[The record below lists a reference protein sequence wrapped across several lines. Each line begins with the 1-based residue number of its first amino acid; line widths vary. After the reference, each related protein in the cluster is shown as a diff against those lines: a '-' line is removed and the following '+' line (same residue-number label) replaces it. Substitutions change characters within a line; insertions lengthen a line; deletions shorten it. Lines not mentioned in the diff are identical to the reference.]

1 MDSNQNTGRIK
12 LSSCEN
18 MKGSLTRDDAK
29 MIDFGLAVLSPRW
42 TTEILINLASGP
54 RRTTQ
59 LLRDLKGVS
68 AKTLCQRLR
77 RLSELNIVTR
87 KTFAEVP
94 PRVEYNLTED
104 GHALAGLL
112 HQMKDLGEKLQVIDK
127 ARAISHETVEDSSE
141 MTFCADV
148 ESGAAVA
155 AV

>member
-1 MDSNQNTGRIK
+1 VIEELKPRA
-12 LSSCEN
+12 
-18 MKGSLTRDDAK
+18 SLTRNDAVL
-29 MIDFGLAVLSPRW
+29 IDFGLSVLSPRW
-42 TTEILINLASGP
+42 TTEILINLAAGP

-94 PRVEYNLTED
+94 PRVEYNLTAE

-112 HQMKDLGEKLQVIDK
+112 HQIKDLGEKLSRIDGSRL
-127 ARAISHETVEDSSE
+127 AADTGADTEADTSECDSELSFSPE
-141 MTFCADV
+141 QLNG
-148 ESGAAVA
+148 SLL
-155 AV
+155 

>member
-1 MDSNQNTGRIK
+1 MSNDDRSRGA
-12 LSSCEN
+12 
-18 MKGSLTRDDAK
+18 LTREDATV
-29 MIDFGLAVLSPRW
+29 IDFGLSVLSPRW
-42 TTEILINLASGP
+42 TTEILINLADGP

-94 PRVEYNLTED
+94 PRVEYNLTAE

-112 HQMKDLGEKLQVIDK
+112 HQIKDLGEKLGQVD
-127 ARAISHETVEDSSE
+127 RNRTVAGTIEDTSE
-141 MTFCADV
+141 V
-148 ESGAAVA
+148 ELDLNFAGEQLTSIAS
-155 AV
+155 

>member
-1 MDSNQNTGRIK
+1 VSD
-12 LSSCEN
+12 EN
-18 MKGSLTRDDAK
+18 RSKGALTREDAVL
-29 MIDFGLAVLSPRW
+29 IDFGLSVLSPRW
-42 TTEILINLASGP
+42 TTEILINLADGP

-94 PRVEYNLTED
+94 PRVEYNLTAE

-112 HQMKDLGEKLQVIDK
+112 HQIRELGEKLS
-127 ARAISHETVEDSSE
+127 R
-141 MTFCADV
+141 V
-148 ESGAAVA
+148 ESSRTAVGTMDSELELSFSPEQLNGSLL
-155 AV
+155 

>member
-1 MDSNQNTGRIK
+1 VIDEIK
-12 LSSCEN
+12 PAT
-18 MKGSLTRDDAK
+18 LTRSDAVL
-29 MIDFGLAVLSPRW
+29 IDFGLSVLSPRW
-42 TTEILINLASGP
+42 TTEILINLADGP

-94 PRVEYNLTED
+94 PRVEYNLTAE

-112 HQMKDLGEKLQVIDK
+112 HQIKDLGEKLSRI
-127 ARAISHETVEDSSE
+127 DSSRLA
-141 MTFCADV
+141 AD
-148 ESGAAVA
+148 AVSA
-155 AV
+155 ECDDELSFSPERLNGSLL

>member
-1 MDSNQNTGRIK
+1 
-12 LSSCEN
+12 
-18 MKGSLTRDDAK
+18 

-94 PRVEYNLTED
+94 PRVEYNLTEE

-112 HQMKDLGEKLQVIDK
+112 HQMKELGEKLQVVDK
-127 ARAISHETVEDSSE
+127 ARAISHETVEDASE
-141 MTFCADV
+141 LTLCSDV
-148 ESGAAVA
+148 EAAPLA
-155 AV
+155 TAV

>member
-1 MDSNQNTGRIK
+1 VSNEHSAR
-12 LSSCEN
+12 S
-18 MKGSLTRDDAK
+18 SLTRDDAIL
-29 MIDFGLAVLSPRW
+29 IDFGLSVLSPRW
-42 TTEILINLASGP
+42 TTEILINLADGP

-94 PRVEYNLTED
+94 PRVEYDLTPE

-112 HQMKDLGEKLQVIDK
+112 HQIKDLGEKLSRVD
-127 ARAISHETVEDSSE
+127 RSRTLVDTVEDTIELSFSPEQLNSSLL
-141 MTFCADV
+141 
-148 ESGAAVA
+148 
-155 AV
+155 